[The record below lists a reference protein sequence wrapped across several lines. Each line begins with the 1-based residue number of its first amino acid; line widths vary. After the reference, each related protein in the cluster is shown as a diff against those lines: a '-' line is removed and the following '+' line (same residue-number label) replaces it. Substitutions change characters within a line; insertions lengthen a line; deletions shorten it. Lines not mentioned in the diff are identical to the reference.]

1 MPIKSLYFKNVWS
14 FTVFLSV
21 PGEPHVYNYTELHF
35 WDREIYA
42 ISPRSD
48 KVGCGAETS
57 HGGVWFFDNS
67 IFKLYIS
74 IILVIWGHVDFRTSV
89 VYWSAQPLVKWSQT
103 SRLVSLWTCIKKED
117 KEWRRTGVCVVEME
131 ISAHISILNCPVFW
145 VNGKHSESRWP
156 SFTVDSSS
164 ADNIED
170 DCSETTDFKWNE
182 IVLCSRLSKIAT
194 NVSQIHWGIDTHSL
208 SFFLFSLNP
217 KGDVVLS
224 CLPLHYR
231 VRVNDRVPAMAW
243 SFLSLSFSKMFSLT
257 SLFPGSHVRLLIH
270 ATQENNTT
278 K

>member
-1 MPIKSLYFKNVWS
+1 M
-14 FTVFLSV
+14 
-21 PGEPHVYNYTELHF
+21 
-35 WDREIYA
+35 
-42 ISPRSD
+42 
-48 KVGCGAETS
+48 
-57 HGGVWFFDNS
+57 
-67 IFKLYIS
+67 
-74 IILVIWGHVDFRTSV
+74 
-89 VYWSAQPLVKWSQT
+89 
-103 SRLVSLWTCIKKED
+103 
-117 KEWRRTGVCVVEME
+117 
-131 ISAHISILNCPVFW
+131 
-145 VNGKHSESRWP
+145 NGKHSESRWS

-170 DCSETTDFKWNE
+170 DCTETTDFKWNE

-270 ATQENNTT
+270 ATQEKQHNKVILDSSLHKLVTWHDSLNNVPLSLNLMPDSLTVSAW
-278 K
+278 